1 MDSRQFC
8 SVCKQWLDM
17 EVVQTADGDD
27 DGVIWFRCP
36 QCEGFLPKLSSAV
49 AGPAAVPDRT
59 DPESNVDDEAKADA
73 GPASVAGDARRGQA
87 SVRLPVA
94 NENHGDDHDDDDVDD
109 DNDETGG
116 GLVLGGLVFGDRIQI
131 EEADEPADLDHDA
144 ESAGGAPSAAVGTG
158 ASAEPVL
165 EYAAQLAAADPVTAV
180 PYRPWDTYEVGQC
193 VLHLA
198 WNDCGIVVA
207 KEALPGGRRIIKCWF
222 QGAGVVRL
230 IENTPR

>member
-17 EVVQTADGDD
+17 EVVPTADGDD
-27 DGVIWFRCP
+27 DGVVWFRCP
-36 QCEGFLPKLSSAV
+36 QCQGFLPKLSSAV
-49 AGPAAVPDRT
+49 AGPAADPDGAE
-59 DPESNVDDEAKADA
+59 PESGADEAPQPRDGAAPGIDGARSRRSPARRPDA
-73 GPASVAGDARRGQA
+73 G
-87 SVRLPVA
+87 
-94 NENHGDDHDDDDVDD
+94 DDDDGDTGGSLADDELVPDD
-109 DNDETGG
+109 DG
-116 GLVLGGLVFGDRIQI
+116 
-131 EEADEPADLDHDA
+131 DEPVAIDEDADVDGDA
-144 ESAGGAPSAAVGTG
+144 KPGPGGPG

-165 EYAAQLAAADPVTAV
+165 EYAARLAAADPETAV
-180 PYRPWDTYEVGQC
+180 PYRPWDSYEVGQC

-230 IENTPR
+230 IENTPQ